1 MSAGSDWM
9 VQRVLREVMMIRR
22 VPAWKACGDKRVRQQ
37 EEGAPAPRQKQ
48 ACVLVGEQKEP
59 RMWLEP
65 SVCGLGRK

>member
-1 MSAGSDWM
+1 
-9 VQRVLREVMMIRR
+9 MIRR